1 MEATVQTRKTPT
13 GIEYTVVT
21 SEELAELDV
30 TTANTLSSMP
40 ADMETIVGVVM
51 LAKGAPLDQLTA
63 AFDTVV
69 IDRNQTYGTWFS
81 SPPHVVVAWSYHA
94 RVELDNGGKDG
105 VVVYAQPILSVEER
119 GYHLRDYL
127 EDLVI
132 IRTGDN
138 CPCEEITRIMRG
150 QRPSMYAS
158 PHVTADHS

>member
-69 IDRNQTYGTWFS
+69 IDRNQTYGMWFTN
-81 SPPHVVVAWSYHA
+81 PPHVVVAWSYHA
-94 RVELDNGGKDG
+94 RIELDNGGQNG
-105 VVVYAQPILSVEER
+105 IAVYTQPILSAEER
-119 GYHLRDYL
+119 GFRLRERR
-127 EDLVI
+127 EDLVY
-132 IRTGDN
+132 IRVGDS
-138 CPCEEITRIMRG
+138 CPCEEILRIMRG
-150 QRPSMYAS
+150 QCPSAWS
-158 PHVTADHS
+158 TSLA